1 MNAPL
6 GVLAETNFPIA
17 PGWQSPQSQRFAPGS
32 CADDQERQQA
42 MTGYLSVDRRGAEPA
57 DIERATA
64 TLWAELVFDDTARAA
79 LRRDGLS
86 LEGVR
91 ITGPSPFSVQ
101 LAETST
107 THVTVSANAANETQ
121 RNDLLALWHVYFM
134 KRVVVARA
142 A

>member
-1 MNAPL
+1 
-6 GVLAETNFPIA
+6 
-17 PGWQSPQSQRFAPGS
+17 
-32 CADDQERQQA
+32 
-42 MTGYLSVDRRGAEPA
+42 MTGHLSVDRRGMDPA

-64 TLWAELVFDDTARAA
+64 ALWAELVFDDTARAA

-91 ITGPSPFSVQ
+91 ITGPSPFTVR
-101 LAETST
+101 LAESST
-107 THVTVSANAANETQ
+107 THVTVSADGADEAQ
-121 RNDLLALWHVYFM
+121 RSDLLALWHVYFM